1 MKPEPPKRALRFLRW
16 FCREDYLE
24 EIEGDLVEIF
34 EKRFEYSPAKAKRG
48 FAWSVLKYFRPGFIR
63 AFHQGQYSN
72 NTAMLKNYF
81 KISWRNL
88 IREKRYAT
96 ISIGGL
102 AIGITCF
109 VAIALYVNHELTY
122 DRHFENAGQIYRVYT
137 HETGGEEYQG
147 SDNYATIP
155 IPLATAMREEFS
167 EILELTSFEPQ
178 SALLKTEQETF
189 DEYGIWVDENFLDV
203 FTLQFIQGNPATA
216 LMQPES
222 MVLTRSLAEK
232 LYGTSDP
239 IGKQL
244 TRQIRNDEKVFV
256 VTGVIED
263 LPEKTSFKFSFLA
276 PHRSRLP
283 YQNAWD
289 TSNSHTFMR
298 LAEGTDPVQIEE
310 KMLPLLERHQQA
322 NGWKNLPEE
331 EYFLQP
337 LSAYHLE
344 NGVLEDIGL
353 KANPDQ
359 LSILAIV
366 GVLVLLL
373 ACINYM
379 NLAIARSMSRAR
391 EVGVRKVIGARRR
404 QLVTQFLSESV
415 LFASLALIIALG
427 VLVLLLPPFSVWV
440 ERPLRLSLNEVPY
453 LAPGLI
459 VLVLLIGLVSGSY
472 PAFFMSA
479 LQPIKSLK
487 GKLKMSGKNFSLQ
500 RLLTIVQYVVSIIM
514 VTGSLVIYKQYNFI
528 QHADVGYDR
537 EHIVSVRI
545 PDFPSEDEYLVLKN
559 QWLSHPNILGVTAST
574 YLPIDIKSSTTLN
587 DGEGEGEEPL
597 VMYRNKVDAD
607 FLKVFDIELISAGV
621 FYEEASNS
629 SNKLLLLNETAC
641 KALGWELEESI
652 GQRIAHRGRVV
663 GVIKD
668 FHQFSLH
675 YPIKPLMLQLNNEA
689 RLEYLSVK
697 VRPGDLSETL
707 NLLEES
713 VSDYSEFPFEYRF
726 LDDEFD
732 QLYKSEIRL
741 GEMLGF
747 FTLVSVLIASMGLF
761 GLAVFMAN
769 QRTKEIGIRKVL
781 GASFNQLTQLL
792 SGELL
797 SVIFMSV
804 ILAIPIAW
812 YLTKSWLV
820 DYAYRIDLEWWM
832 FALPGALVITLA
844 FLTISQQ
851 TFRVARVNPIECLK
865 DE

>member
-1 MKPEPPKRALRFLRW
+1 MKVEPPKLAWKFFRW

-24 EIEGDLVEIF
+24 EIEGDLVEVF
-34 EKRFEYSPAKAKRG
+34 EKRFEGSPAKARRG
-48 FAWSVLKYFRPGFIR
+48 FVWSVLKYFRPGFIR
-63 AFHQGQYSN
+63 SFNKVNYSN

-88 IREKRYAT
+88 IKEKLYST
-96 ISIGGL
+96 INIGGL
-102 AIGITCF
+102 AIGMVCF
-109 VAIALYVNHELTY
+109 VAMALYVNHELTY

-137 HETGGEEYQG
+137 HEIGGEEYQG
-147 SDNYATIP
+147 SNNYATIP
-155 IPLATAMREEFS
+155 IPLATAMREEFP

-178 SALLKTEQETF
+178 SALLKTGPETF
-189 DEYGIWVDENFLDV
+189 DEYGIWVDEHFLDV
-203 FTLQFIQGNPATA
+203 FTFQFIQGNPATA
-216 LMQPES
+216 LMQTQS
-222 MVLTRSLAEK
+222 MILTRSLAEK
-232 LYGTSDP
+232 LYGTSNP

-276 PHRSRLP
+276 PHRSHLP
-283 YQNAWD
+283 YQNAWN
-289 TSNSHTFMR
+289 TSNSHTFMI

-310 KMLPLLERHQQA
+310 KMLPLLERHQQM
-322 NGWKNLPEE
+322 NGWENLPQE

-344 NGVLEDIGL
+344 NGVIEDIGL

-359 LSILAIV
+359 LSVFAIV

-391 EVGVRKVIGARRR
+391 EVGVRKVIGARKR
-404 QLVTQFLSESV
+404 QLVVQFLSESV
-415 LFASLALIIALG
+415 LFATLALVIALG
-427 VLVLLLPPFSVWV
+427 VLVLLLPAFSEWV
-440 ERPLRLSLNEVPY
+440 ERPLRLSLNEVPF
-453 LAPGLI
+453 LVPGLI
-459 VLVLLIGLVSGSY
+459 LLVLLIGLVSGSY
-472 PAFFMSA
+472 PAFFMSSI
-479 LQPIKSLK
+479 QPIKSLK
-487 GKLKMSGKNFSLQ
+487 GKMKMGGKNFSLQ
-500 RLLTIVQYVVSIIM
+500 RLLTVVQYVVSIIM

-528 QHADVGYDR
+528 QHSDVGYDR

-545 PDFPSEDEYLVLKN
+545 PDFPSEEEYQVIKN

-574 YLPIDIKSSTTLN
+574 YLPINIKSSTTI
-587 DGEGEGEEPL
+587 DEGGVDEEPL
-597 VMYRNKVDAD
+597 VMYRNKIDAD
-607 FLKVFDIELISAGV
+607 FLKVFDIELIRGNA
-621 FYEEASNS
+621 FYEEVSNS

-652 GQRIAHRGRVV
+652 GQQIAHRGRVL

-689 RLEYLSVK
+689 RLEYLSIK
-697 VRPGDLSETL
+697 VRPGDISETL
-707 NLLEES
+707 NLLEET
-713 VSDYSEFPFEYRF
+713 VSNYSEFPFEYRF

-732 QLYKSEIRL
+732 QLYRSEIRL
-741 GEMLGF
+741 GEMLGV
-747 FTLVSVLIASMGLF
+747 FTLVSILIASMGLF

-781 GASFNQLTQLL
+781 GANFSQLTNLL
-792 SGELL
+792 SRELL
-797 SVIFMSV
+797 SIILMS
-804 ILAIPIAW
+804 ILFAIPIAW
-812 YLTKSWLV
+812 YLAKNWLV

-832 FALPGALVITLA
+832 FALPGVMVIMLA

-851 TFRVARVNPIECLK
+851 TFRVARVNPVECLK